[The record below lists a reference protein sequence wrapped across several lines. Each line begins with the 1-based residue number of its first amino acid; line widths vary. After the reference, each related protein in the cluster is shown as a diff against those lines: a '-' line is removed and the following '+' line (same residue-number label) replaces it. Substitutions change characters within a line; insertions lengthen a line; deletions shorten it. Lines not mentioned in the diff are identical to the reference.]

1 MQDNSNTFE
10 KAPAPKVPSDFD
22 DDEDFLN
29 HVRRC
34 YNDDTGADR
43 DNREE
48 ELLDFRF
55 AAGRQWDENVYQ
67 RRIQANKPTLTFNK
81 LTAYVAQLVGNRRQ
95 NETSIKIIPDHSGSK
110 EVAKVRE
117 GLIRNIQKASRAK
130 RAYDAA
136 FQNQVIGGLGN
147 FQIALEYAD
156 NDVFEQEIV
165 IEAIYDNMSVAWD
178 YKSQDPTGADARHV
192 TVTEWMD
199 KKEFEKKYPGKSS
212 SNFSSD
218 YGDYPRENME
228 GWYEKDRVRIA
239 DFWRIRSRRRT
250 LALVE
255 SEEGLE
261 TIDVTDLE
269 PEQYLEKVVTRAD
282 GSPVMR
288 ESEVKY
294 AEMYRVSGSDV
305 LEGPYELPIT
315 RVPVFRVPGWE
326 INTGEYRTRF
336 GVVRWLRDPQ
346 RLYNYWRSVIA
357 EKLVM
362 TPKARWM
369 AGKTAIEGY
378 EDTFRRAHLSDDT
391 LLVWNDEA
399 GAEPKLV
406 SPVEV
411 ETSLIHEAGMVSQ
424 DMRDISNL
432 HEASFGQVS
441 NEVSGKAIMARQ
453 RVGELGNVIYLDNL
467 NEAMKEC
474 GRVINQLI
482 PYVYDTPRVVKVLG
496 DDDEMNMDFI
506 RINYGDDES
515 IDITKGKYNVTI
527 STGPSTETKRIE
539 TAEAMMSAV
548 NAMPDVFGVAAD
560 LIAEAQDW
568 PKSDQISRRLRNRMP
583 PEILGDELTPEQQQQ
598 AQLQAQK
605 QEMAEQLMVAE
616 QQAKIAETS
625 ARAAEAQMRT
635 KKLQADMAEIDA
647 KIEKMD
653 AETDKIEVDTLV
665 NFATAEDNIRSQQAR
680 DALETIDAVKGEN
693 NVDGDG

>member
-1 MQDNSNTFE
+1 M
-10 KAPAPKVPSDFD
+10 
-22 DDEDFLN
+22 
-29 HVRRC
+29 
-34 YNDDTGADR
+34 G
-43 DNREE
+43 
-48 ELLDFRF
+48 
-55 AAGRQWDENVYQ
+55 
-67 RRIQANKPTLTFNK
+67 
-81 LTAYVAQLVGNRRQ
+81 
-95 NETSIKIIPDHSGSK
+95 
-110 EVAKVRE
+110 
-117 GLIRNIQKASRAK
+117 
-130 RAYDAA
+130 
-136 FQNQVIGGLGN
+136 
-147 FQIALEYAD
+147 
-156 NDVFEQEIV
+156 
-165 IEAIYDNMSVAWD
+165 
-178 YKSQDPTGADARHV
+178 
-192 TVTEWMD
+192 
-199 KKEFEKKYPGKSS
+199 
-212 SNFSSD
+212 
-218 YGDYPRENME
+218 
-228 GWYEKDRVRIA
+228 
-239 DFWRIRSRRRT
+239 
-250 LALVE
+250 
-255 SEEGLE
+255 
-261 TIDVTDLE
+261 
-269 PEQYLEKVVTRAD
+269 
-282 GSPVMR
+282 
-288 ESEVKY
+288 
-294 AEMYRVSGSDV
+294 
-305 LEGPYELPIT
+305 
-315 RVPVFRVPGWE
+315 
-326 INTGEYRTRF
+326 
-336 GVVRWLRDPQ
+336 
-346 RLYNYWRSVIA
+346 
-357 EKLVM
+357 
-362 TPKARWM
+362 
-369 AGKTAIEGY
+369 
-378 EDTFRRAHLSDDT
+378 
-391 LLVWNDEA
+391 
-399 GAEPKLV
+399 
-406 SPVEV
+406 
-411 ETSLIHEAGMVSQ
+411 SQ